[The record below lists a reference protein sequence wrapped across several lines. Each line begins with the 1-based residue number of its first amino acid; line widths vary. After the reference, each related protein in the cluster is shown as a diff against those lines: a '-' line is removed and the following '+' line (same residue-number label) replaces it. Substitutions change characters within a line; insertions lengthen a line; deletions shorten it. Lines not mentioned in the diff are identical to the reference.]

1 MFYHEAHLLHWP
13 SCYLMYVIKKQSKFE
28 YHSHREFIIFRLS
41 VWKDLFWRRVLRLIS
56 VTYLGKPWRQVFS
69 CMIKRNNILD
79 LIYLYT
85 SLSFANEELWCNC
98 IACVNCKCACRH
110 GSHPGACTALF
121 CGWISLNL
129 MVISTEYKT
138 VTTHKMK

>member
-1 MFYHEAHLLHWP
+1 MRPTYYIDLHVIWCMLLR
-13 SCYLMYVIKKQSKFE
+13 SKANLNIILIE
-28 YHSHREFIIFRLS
+28 NFIIFRLS

-69 CMIKRNNILD
+69 CMVKRNNILD

-98 IACVNCKCACRH
+98 KACVNCKCACRH

-121 CGWISLNL
+121 FGWISLNL
-129 MVISTEYKT
+129 MVIPTEYKT